1 MHRIEC
7 PNCGHEHTAFF
18 DSDGLAECPQCGVTL
33 ALGGSLGMDHDFVTE
48 FEDCV
53 AETYKLVEEA
63 KNLDDASLEDEIAFE
78 LATNDYMKGTFGI
91 VAEMETTGKLAY
103 DTRKMA
109 EGVYILMH
117 SKKYFGWEQ

>member
-1 MHRIEC
+1 
-7 PNCGHEHTAFF
+7 
-18 DSDGLAECPQCGVTL
+18 
-33 ALGGSLGMDHDFVTE
+33 MDHDFVTE